1 MSEWIEWK
9 GGECPVDGET
19 IVQVGFRDGIE
30 MQGERADFWDWSHA
44 RRRSFADIVAYR
56 VVKEKEA

>member
-9 GGECPVDGET
+9 GGKCPVHPLTKVELRLRG
-19 IVQVGFRDGIE
+19 GFIMDAEEAGLSPWAHRE
-30 MQGERADFWDWSHA
+30 KSY
-44 RRRSFADIVAYR
+44 DIIAYR